1 MYVTNSGKEVDG
13 YFVLQ
18 SLDNVVYDGLLLS
31 D

>member
-1 MYVTNSGKEVDG
+1 MNVTNSGKEVDG

-18 SLDNVVYDGLLLS
+18 YSDNVVCDGLQLS